1 MRLGLLSP
9 LHNNIWQIGSGFNLL
24 GSPGLLHYT
33 KGLVLPACISCGGW
47 SLAWGL
53 GFGGWG
59 VGLGGWL
66 SFWGLQMQHWQG
78 LLSIVARCIDVYM
91 SDYCSHMTYVL
102 TCYIA
107 TCYGT
112 CRAHVPRYAQ
122 KHIKTDKLL
131 SSIMLGRDGRNP
143 LTCGLTET
151 KLVALWEARVRM
163 PQPLQVR
170 AGLVGWALRRRAR
183 VRML

>member
-59 VGLGGWL
+59 IGLGGWL

-112 CRAHVPRYAQ
+112 CRAHVPQ
-122 KHIKTDKLL
+122 VC
-131 SSIMLGRDGRNP
+131 S
-143 LTCGLTET
+143 
-151 KLVALWEARVRM
+151 EAHKNGQAPV
-163 PQPLQVR
+163 LHH
-170 AGLVGWALRRRAR
+170 AR
-183 VRML
+183 PRWQEPSHMRPD